1 MGEKVQTQKGA
12 LHQQRLSFTLCNDLI
27 FCNHG
32 TDQKW
37 FRGEVLHPI
46 ITIVVKSV
54 AITFPLSPISLHYK
68 AHTLCS
74 LHLHTPLCSAQ

>member
-12 LHQQRLSFTLCNDLI
+12 LHQQRLNFTLCNDLF

-46 ITIVVKSV
+46 ITIVVKSI
-54 AITFPLSPISLHYK
+54 AITFPLSPLSLLYN
-68 AHTLCS
+68 ALTVCS
-74 LHLHTPLCSAQ
+74 VFI